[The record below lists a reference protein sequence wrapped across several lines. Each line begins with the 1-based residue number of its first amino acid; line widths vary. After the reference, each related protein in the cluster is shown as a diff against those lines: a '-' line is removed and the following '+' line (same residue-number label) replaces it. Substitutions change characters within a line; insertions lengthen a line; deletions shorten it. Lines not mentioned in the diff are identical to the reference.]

1 MPAAQLRRED
11 QGVEKR
17 FPLLTQN
24 IYNCFRLVKSREI
37 PLNLFYKTASGISAI
52 LENGAEGNLR
62 FNPLFLW
69 FTSLHL
75 VICVILPRDLRLIT
89 A

>member
-1 MPAAQLRRED
+1 MPAAQLRCED

-52 LENGAEGNLR
+52 LENGAEGNHR
-62 FNPLFLW
+62 FNLLFL
-69 FTSLHL
+69 
-75 VICVILPRDLRLIT
+75 
-89 A
+89 